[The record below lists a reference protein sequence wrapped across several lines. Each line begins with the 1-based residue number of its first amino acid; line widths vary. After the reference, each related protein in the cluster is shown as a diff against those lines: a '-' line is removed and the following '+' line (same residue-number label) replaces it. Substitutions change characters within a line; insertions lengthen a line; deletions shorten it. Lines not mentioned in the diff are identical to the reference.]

1 MFELLIRNAR
11 LVDGTGS
18 PERSADLGVIDGRI
32 AEIGKLREPAGRI
45 IDADGQVLAPGFVD
59 IHTHYDAQVFWDPTI
74 GPSCYH
80 GVTTVLAGNCGFSI
94 APLSKDAAPYLL
106 RMLARVEGM
115 PEASLKAGVPWD
127 WESFAE
133 YLSRLEGRV
142 GVNMGFMCG
151 HSALRRVVMGERAL
165 HAEASDDELSA
176 MAALLE
182 ESLCAGAMGFSSSA
196 SATHNDAEGHPVP
209 SRHANRNE
217 LIALAG
223 ACRNHPGTILEFL
236 PGVSAFTDEQMQLM
250 TEMSLAAQRSLNW
263 NALSAAVGNEALLE
277 HQLSATDYARRA
289 GAEVIGL
296 TMSSSPSVR
305 LNFHSGFLLDGIPG
319 WAEVFK
325 MPIRERIELFRD
337 PERRSKFAACADPQK
352 SDFVRSVAD
361 WGKYVICDSRNKALE
376 GRRIGDLA
384 EREGK
389 SPLDVMLDIAIS
401 DELRTVFLVPPRTE
415 SEALWKLR
423 SALWRDERTILGAT
437 DAGAHLD
444 MIDAFTGTTYLLAA
458 VREHSVMSLEEGVQ
472 KLTQIPANLMGLR
485 DRGVIRKGFRADLVV
500 FDPDTIRPMPTAL
513 RNDLPGDEMRLFSE
527 AEGIAHVI
535 VNGCSIIENG
545 AHTGALPG
553 HVLHS
558 GIDTETRLPGMS
570 GLN

>member
-18 PERSADLGVIDGRI
+18 PERTADLGVIDGRI
-32 AEIGKLREPAGRI
+32 AEIGKLREPAGRT

-176 MAALLE
+176 MATLLE

-361 WGKYVICDSRNKALE
+361 WGKYVICDSRNKAIE

-485 DRGVIRKGFRADLVV
+485 DRGVIRKGFRADLVI